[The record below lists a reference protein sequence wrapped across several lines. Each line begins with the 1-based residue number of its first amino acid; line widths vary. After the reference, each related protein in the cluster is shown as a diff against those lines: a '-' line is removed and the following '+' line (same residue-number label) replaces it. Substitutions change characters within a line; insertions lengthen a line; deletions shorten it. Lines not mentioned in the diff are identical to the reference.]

1 MIDPDFDP
9 LRVLDEI
16 THEVVRLGGRQIKT
30 EEFIQELAKQN
41 NNIANHLAS
50 QADELSAIY
59 NELGKIL
66 NEVKQGSSNDR
77 QRRP

>member
-41 NNIANHLAS
+41 NNIANHLA
-50 QADELSAIY
+50 
-59 NELGKIL
+59 KIL
-66 NEVKQGSSNDR
+66 NEVKQSSSNDR